1 MTDELSR
8 LLNANYGVD
17 EEMKFRPA
25 DDIMFCV
32 IGSQAG
38 RYVPQRFAEEYAI
51 NDDDR
56 DILLAGPDGTD
67 HDDLSR
73 RDILRIAGVDVDT
86 YVPMGDH
93 FPMIYWETW
102 DDVLQ
107 SFTVEVDDHE
117 HYFTEISGNVFAVR
131 SDISEAEIA
140 LYLEW

>member
-1 MTDELSR
+1 
-8 LLNANYGVD
+8 
-17 EEMKFRPA
+17 
-25 DDIMFCV
+25 
-32 IGSQAG
+32 
-38 RYVPQRFAEEYAI
+38 
-51 NDDDR
+51 
-56 DILLAGPDGTD
+56 
-67 HDDLSR
+67 
-73 RDILRIAGVDVDT
+73 
-86 YVPMGDH
+86 MGDH